1 MPLIATNV
9 LMVLTGIVSFVK
21 LIREIMIICQQ
32 EFPANSGE
40 AKKATV
46 MESLATIV
54 GDDAVWEKVRG
65 LFGVI
70 VDCLAIFK
78 PK

>member
-1 MPLIATNV
+1 MNAESVFAV
-9 LMVLTGIVSFVK
+9 LMGITGFIKLVRELMLLAQQSFP
-21 LIREIMIICQQ
+21 E
-32 EFPANSGE
+32 NSGVE
-40 AKKATV
+40 KKASV
-46 MESLATIV
+46 LDGLSAII
-54 GDDAVWEKVRG
+54 GNDAVWEKVRV